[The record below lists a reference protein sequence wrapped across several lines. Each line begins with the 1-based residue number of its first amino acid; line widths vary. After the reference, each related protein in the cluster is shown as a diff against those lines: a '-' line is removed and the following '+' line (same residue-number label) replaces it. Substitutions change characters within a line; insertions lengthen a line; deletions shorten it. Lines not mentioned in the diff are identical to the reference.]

1 MKFINLKTYCEETEI
16 ISPLVLCLGNF
27 DGVHLGHRQL
37 IKEAVSFKNCRSDVK
52 CGAWLF
58 ENLSS
63 KSVSPIFSTEQK
75 LEVFAKL
82 GLDYALLADF
92 DSLRSLSP
100 ESFVN
105 DVLRAEC
112 HCIHAICGENFRFG
126 ARASADASDLVSLMD
141 GNATVVPLFKIDGE
155 TVSST
160 AVRELL
166 KNGEI
171 AKANTLLGD
180 NYCICEPV
188 LHGKA
193 LGRKLGFPTV
203 NQDPPKAFLLKSGI
217 YATRCFVGGK
227 RYMGVTNV
235 GLRPTVEDSN
245 AQNVETHIIDFS
257 GDCYGKSVKIE
268 FLSRIR
274 DEMKFSSVDELKDQI
289 AKDIDV
295 AKKL

>member
-1 MKFINLKTYCEETEI
+1 MKFINLKTYCEESKI

-37 IKEAVSFKNCRSDVK
+37 IKEAVKFKNDRPDVK

-63 KSVSPIFSTEQK
+63 KSFSPIFSTEQK

-92 DSLRSLSP
+92 DTLRSLSP
-100 ESFVN
+100 VSFVN
-105 DVLRAEC
+105 NVLRTEC
-112 HCIHAICGENFRFG
+112 NCLHAICGENFRFG

-166 KNGEI
+166 KSGEI
-171 AKANTLLGD
+171 EKANVLLGD
-180 NYCICEPV
+180 SFYICEPV

-193 LGRKLGFPTV
+193 LGRKLGFPTI
-203 NQDPPKAFLLKSGI
+203 NQNPPQAFLLKSGI
-217 YATRCFVGGK
+217 YATRCFVGDK
-227 RYMGVTNV
+227 HYMGVTNV
-235 GLRPTVEDSN
+235 GLRPTVENSS

-257 GDCYGKSVKIE
+257 GDCYGKSVRIE

-274 DEMKFSSVDELKDQI
+274 DEIKFSSVDELKDQI
-289 AKDIDV
+289 SKDIDA